1 MHMEKRYIEDVVRDQ
16 KEDFEILLK
25 TEYATRYE
33 ENLVDLNSPLAQV
46 VIGVRRSGKSTLCI
60 NVIKKSKL
68 NFAYVNFDDERLKNI
83 QSNDLNVILECLY
96 QIYGSFNHLFLDEIQ
111 NVDAWPLFVNRL
123 LRRGMRIIITG
134 SNAKLLSGEL
144 ATHLT
149 GRHNQVSLY
158 PFSFLEFCYIKNKD
172 ISYSTTKE
180 RGLLRSSFDEYLRS
194 GGFPEIITTSV
205 NAKIYINTLV
215 NNILTNDIVNR
226 YKIRYKAE
234 FEKLA
239 KHILNIV
246 PSKINAKELQEIFSF
261 GSSHTVENYI
271 SYIENAYL
279 ISTISKFS
287 YKSKQRVTNYK
298 AYAIDIS
305 LMNSR
310 QNTLRGDNLG
320 WRLETIVYIELL
332 RRYKNMNY
340 DIYYYAEQSYEVD
353 FVICENNM
361 VMQLIQVSYDISS
374 PTTFKREVKALS
386 KAGAKLKCNNM
397 LLLSLYTDFP
407 SNSANENNIKV
418 QDVVSWLISF
428 KQDFG
433 KDDKAEPYSK

>member
-1 MHMEKRYIEDVVRDQ
+1 MATINPVIIPARVLKNGTHKLRIAVRHKSQTSYIVTNIILSDPSQLKNGKVVKNAEASSINR
-16 KEDFEILLK
+16 KLRNLLDM
-25 TEYATRYE
+25 YE
-33 ENLVDLNSPLAQV
+33 E
-46 VIGVRRSGKSTLCI
+46 
-60 NVIKKSKL
+60 
-68 NFAYVNFDDERLKNI
+68 RLDN
-83 QSNDLNVILECLY
+83 
-96 QIYGSFNHLFLDEIQ
+96 
-111 NVDAWPLFVNRL
+111 
-123 LRRGMRIIITG
+123 
-134 SNAKLLSGEL
+134 
-144 ATHLT
+144 
-149 GRHNQVSLY
+149 
-158 PFSFLEFCYIKNKD
+158 IKNKD

-205 NAKIYINTLV
+205 NAKTYINTLV

-374 PTTFKREVKALS
+374 PTTFKREVKVLS

-397 LLLSLYTDFP
+397 LLLSLYTDIP

>member
-1 MHMEKRYIEDVVRDQ
+1 MEKRYIEDVIRDQ

-46 VIGVRRSGKSTLCI
+46 VIGVRRSGKSTLCV

-96 QIYGSFNHLFLDEIQ
+96 QIYGAFTHLFLDEIQ
-111 NVDAWPLFVNRL
+111 NVEAWPLFVNRL
-123 LRRGMRIIITG
+123 LRRGMHILITG

-149 GRHNQVSLY
+149 GRHNQISLY
-158 PFSFLEFCYIKNKD
+158 PFSFFEFCAIKNID
-172 ISYSTTKE
+172 ISYNTTKE
-180 RGLLRSSFDEYLRS
+180 RGILRSFFDEYLRS
-194 GGFPEIITTSV
+194 GGFPEIVTANL
-205 NAKIYINTLV
+205 NAKTYINTLV

-234 FEKLA
+234 FVKLA

-246 PSKINAKELQEIFSF
+246 PSKINTKELQELFSL
-261 GSSHTVENYI
+261 GSSHTIENYI

-287 YKSKQRVTNYK
+287 YKSKQRIANNK
-298 AYAIDIS
+298 AYAIDSS

-310 QNTLRGDNLG
+310 QNALRGDNFG
-320 WRLETIVYIELL
+320 WKLETIVYVELL
-332 RRYKNMNY
+332 RRYKTMNY
-340 DIYYYAEQSYEVD
+340 DIYYFDEQSYEVD
-353 FVICENNM
+353 FIICENDM
-361 VMQLIQVSYDISS
+361 VIQLIQVSYDISS
-374 PTTFKREVKALS
+374 PTTFKREVNALL
-386 KAGAKLKCNNM
+386 KAGAKLKCNNL
-397 LLLSLYTDFP
+397 LLLSLYTDIP
-407 SNSANENNIKV
+407 SNFENTNIKV
-418 QDVVSWLISF
+418 QDVVSWLIRY
-428 KQDFG
+428 KQGFESD
-433 KDDKAEPYSK
+433 SK